1 MRGHRRVSC
10 NDLGKGDCEGW
21 LWKKKTEGNSPVSS
35 SPAISFKWSK
45 RWVVI
50 KNSAIYCFRGNE
62 VEDERAAES
71 YILLPG
77 YKVSNQYITIKSKS
91 KS

>member
-21 LWKKKTEGNSPVSS
+21 LWKKKTEGSS
-35 SPAISFKWSK
+35 IVASPAISFKWSK

-50 KNSAIYCFRGNE
+50 KNLAIYCFRSNE
-62 VEDERAAES
+62 IKDERAAES

-77 YKVSNQYITIKSKS
+77 YQVSKDCITLSAYS
-91 KS
+91 